1 MITAVMPTYARTD
14 VAFVRGEGAYIYAS
28 DGRRF
33 LDFGAGIAVN
43 ALGHCH
49 PHLVQAL
56 KTQAETLWHC
66 SNLYNIPGQ
75 TKLAERLV
83 AATFADSVFFTNSG
97 VEAMECGFKMIRK
110 YFDETGQPDRYRI
123 LACNNA
129 FHGRSLAGIS
139 AGGQEKNRK
148 GFAPNVDGFDHV
160 AFGNLNEAR
169 AAIRP
174 DTAAILVE
182 PIQGEGGIYPPPAD
196 YLKGLRA
203 IADEFGLLLFYDEIQ
218 TGMGRT
224 GKLFFHEWSGVTP
237 DIMAVAKGLGG
248 GFPVGACLAVEK
260 AAKALTAGSHGTTFG
275 GNPLA
280 MAAGNAVLDVLLE
293 KGFLGKVEK
302 IAGVLRK
309 KLEGVVKAHPKVF
322 IEVRGAGL
330 MLGLKFVADRD
341 PADFNKKLFSD
352 SLLLVG
358 AGDNVLRLVPP
369 LIIDES
375 HVDAAVAIIERAAVA
390 TEKEVAK

>member
-237 DIMAVAKGLGG
+237 DIVAVAKGLGG

>member
-1 MITAVMPTYARTD
+1 MISAVMPTYARAD
-14 VAFVRGEGAYIYAS
+14 VAFVRGEGVYIHAD

-33 LDFGAGIAVN
+33 LDFGAGIAVD

-56 KTQAETLWHC
+56 KAQAETLWHC
-66 SNLYNIPGQ
+66 SNLYRIPVQ
-75 TKLAERLV
+75 ERLAERLV

-97 VEAMECGFKMIRK
+97 VEAMECGFKMVRK
-110 YFDETGQPDRYRI
+110 YFDEIGQPDRYRI
-123 LACNNA
+123 LACTNA
-129 FHGRSLAGIS
+129 FHGRSLGGIA

-148 GFAPNVDGFDHV
+148 GFEPMVDGFDHV
-160 AFGNLNEAR
+160 AFGNLNEMR
-169 AAIRP
+169 AAVRP

-182 PIQGEGGIYPPPAD
+182 PIQGEGGINPPPAD

-224 GKLFFHEWSGVTP
+224 GKLFFHEWSGVAP

-260 AAKALTAGSHGTTFG
+260 AAKALTPGSHGTTFG

-280 MAAGNAVLDVLLE
+280 MATGNAVLDVVLE
-293 KGFLGKVEK
+293 TGFLARVEK

-309 KLEGVVKAHPKVF
+309 KLDGVAKAHPKVF
-322 IEVRGAGL
+322 VEVRGFGL
-330 MLGLKFVADRD
+330 MLGLKFAGDS
-341 PADFNKKLFSD
+341 AAFNKKLFAD
-352 SLLLVG
+352 GLLLVG

-375 HVDAAVAIIERAAVA
+375 HVDAAVAIIDRAATA
-390 TEKEVAK
+390 TEKEAAK

>member
-293 KGFLGKVEK
+293 KGFLGRVDK

-341 PADFNKKLFSD
+341 PAAFNKKLFAD
-352 SLLLVG
+352 GLLLVG

-369 LIIDES
+369 LVIDES

-390 TEKEVAK
+390 TEKEVAQ